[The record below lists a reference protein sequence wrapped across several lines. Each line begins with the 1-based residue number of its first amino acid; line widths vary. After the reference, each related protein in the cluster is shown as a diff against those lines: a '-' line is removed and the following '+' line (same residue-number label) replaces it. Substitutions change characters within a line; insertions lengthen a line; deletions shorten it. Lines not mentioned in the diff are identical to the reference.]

1 MAEIRE
7 ELLHSRRL
15 DAYFAKNPRERMALE
30 QDRKQFKL
38 NVHSAGIADVPD
50 YLGNLHKILEISNSV
65 QYQKR

>member
-15 DAYFAKNPRERMALE
+15 DSYFAKNPRERWAFE

-50 YLGNLHKILEISNSV
+50 YMGKFG
-65 QYQKR
+65 